1 MTNSWLSTFFMEA
14 MYVGFVLAGVLEY
27 RPVDVLG
34 VTIITMLVIF
44 SAYFLYFSRR
54 GDVT

>member
-1 MTNSWLSTFFMEA
+1 
-14 MYVGFVLAGVLEY
+14 
-27 RPVDVLG
+27 VLG